1 MTLRNLFFLTCSL
14 FFVHCTVSVAA
25 NSAEANRSKGYNA
38 VVAYGDGFV
47 VAGTEGRIDRL
58 SKAGA
63 VLKSEKFAGI
73 EFNALVAHDQTIVA
87 AGEKGTLMVSSNNGG
102 FKPIDSGTDKT
113 IHTLVLF
120 NNKIIAG
127 TDQGELLVGTENGSF
142 NKIQLALKGNIVSL
156 SANSSVC
163 YGVTDEGEIIHSKD
177 GVQWEIL
184 NFNALYAGYYK
195 PCSFTRVLA
204 VDSRIAAAG
213 KREDG
218 APVLFFSTQG
228 NVWTDRKLD
237 YSDDER
243 QMSSPTEALNDIY
256 YYYPDDLYLLACDKG
271 FMMQIPSCSH
281 CNKLIPIGTDDL
293 RCMAFN
299 NNVLLCAGSNYTIK
313 AVDM

>member
-14 FFVHCTVSVAA
+14 FFVHCTVSAAA
-25 NSAEANRSKGYNA
+25 NSAEANRPKGYNA
-38 VVAYGDGFV
+38 VVAYADGFV
-47 VAGTEGRIDRL
+47 AAGSEGRIDRI

-63 VLKSEKFAGI
+63 VIKSEKFAGI
-73 EFNALVAHDQTIVA
+73 EFNALVAHEQTIIA
-87 AGEKGTLMVSSNNGG
+87 AGEKGIMVISSNNDG

-113 IHTLVLF
+113 IHTLALF
-120 NNKIIAG
+120 NDKIIAG

-142 NKIQLALKGNIVSL
+142 NKIPLALKGNIVSL

-204 VDSRIAAAG
+204 VDSRIAVAG
-213 KREDG
+213 KKDDG
-218 APVLFFSTQG
+218 SPVLFFSTQG
-228 NVWTDRKLD
+228 NVWTDRLLD
-237 YSDDER
+237 YTNDER
-243 QMSSPTEALNDIY
+243 QMNSPTETLNDIY
-256 YYYPDDLYLLACDKG
+256 YYYPEDLYFLACNKG
-271 FMMQIPSCSH
+271 IMMQIPSCSH

-299 NNVLLCAGSNYTIK
+299 VNVLLFAGSNYSIK